1 MHWEISKN
9 SQNVL
14 NQNLPKQNGRPPD
27 RFSLRRFKTFLLWG
41 TSLFLLVP
49 LILSGWIWSYAHSP
63 STQDSEKIVLIP
75 KGSGVRQIK
84 TILGENGIINDDI
97 RFLILARITDRAGH
111 LRAGEYLIHPGLT
124 PLEILRLIEQG
135 KVLRHQVTIPEGM
148 STRQIIQILA
158 RDNWIKPDRFLAL
171 TKDADFIRK
180 IGFNLE
186 NLEGYLFPDTYTLTR
201 DTVTEE
207 KLITMMTNRF
217 QVIWNDLEQDLP
229 AGLSRHQAITLA
241 SIVEKETGM
250 SDERPLIAQVFLNR
264 LKKKMRLQSD
274 PTVIYGLQENFDG
287 DLTRKDLQQKNPYN
301 TYVIDG
307 LPPGPVCSPGRDSI
321 LAVLHPAD
329 VPYLYFVSKN
339 DG

>member
-1 MHWEISKN
+1 
-9 SQNVL
+9 
-14 NQNLPKQNGRPPD
+14 
-27 RFSLRRFKTFLLWG
+27 
-41 TSLFLLVP
+41 
-49 LILSGWIWSYAHSP
+49 
-63 STQDSEKIVLIP
+63 
-75 KGSGVRQIK
+75 
-84 TILGENGIINDDI
+84 
-97 RFLILARITDRAGH
+97 
-111 LRAGEYLIHPGLT
+111 
-124 PLEILRLIEQG
+124 
-135 KVLRHQVTIPEGM
+135 M

-171 TKDADFIRK
+171 TKDADFIKK

-339 DG
+339 DGSHHFSTSLKDHNRAVRKYQILPAKAGEHGKQP

>member
-1 MHWEISKN
+1 
-9 SQNVL
+9 
-14 NQNLPKQNGRPPD
+14 
-27 RFSLRRFKTFLLWG
+27 
-41 TSLFLLVP
+41 
-49 LILSGWIWSYAHSP
+49 
-63 STQDSEKIVLIP
+63 
-75 KGSGVRQIK
+75 RQIK

-111 LRAGEYLIHPGLT
+111 LRAGEYLIHPGQT

-158 RDNWIKPDRFLAL
+158 RDKWIKPDRFLAL
-171 TKDADFIRK
+171 TKDTDFIRK

-186 NLEGYLFPDTYTLTR
+186 SLEGYLFPDTYTLTR

-207 KLITMMTNRF
+207 KLIIMMTNRF
-217 QVIWNDLEQDLP
+217 QAIWNDLEHDLP
-229 AGLSRHQAITLA
+229 VGLSRHQVITLA
-241 SIVEKETGM
+241 SIVEKETGK

-264 LKKKMRLQSD
+264 LKKEMRLQSD

-287 DLTRKDLQQKNPYN
+287 DLTREDLQQKNPYN

-329 VPYLYFVSKN
+329 VPYLYFVSKK
-339 DG
+339 DGSHHFSTSLKDHNRAVRKYQILPAKAGDSGK